1 MTPSDQRPAPSAGWQ
16 PLSRPG
22 GLGGLGGGAGGGF
35 TTAAFTRLA
44 RVHALSTAVD
54 TLVATSLAGSL
65 FFSIPTG
72 EARGR
77 VALYL
82 LLTIAPF
89 AVVGPVMGPALDRMK
104 GGRRLLVIG
113 TGVARIAVCLLMSR
127 QLDSLL
133 LFPLAFVILVLGKA
147 YAIARAAL
155 VPTVVPD
162 DAGLVEANAKLSLLS
177 GVCGFVAAAPGAL
190 ILTVFGASWVLLLAA
205 VVAAGQAIAALAL
218 PRVQVAVDPPGAAEE
233 AELRSEGVVLA
244 SEAMGLLR
252 GSVGFLTFLL
262 AFALRGGGDDTPVP
276 VGLALGRAVRDAA
289 GFELAPSVGTASSP
303 TWHFGVVLGAS
314 LLGSLSGALLAPRL
328 RDSMSEERILQ
339 GALIGTGAAAVLA
352 AGLGGVTGAAVAAL
366 GLGTGSS
373 AGKLAFDSIVQRD
386 APDANRG
393 RSFANFETR
402 FQLLWVVGGFIPVVV
417 ALPARI
423 GFLVVAGAAGFALF
437 SYLAGLRTHGHRPP
451 RRGPFGTPAA
461 EAVLVG
467 PPDRGEPPPMPPSSI
482 PPPSPPPDPAEP
494 PF

>member
-1 MTPSDQRPAPSAGWQ
+1 MSSGWEPLAKPAPA
-16 PLSRPG
+16 
-22 GLGGLGGGAGGGF
+22 GGAGSF
-35 TTAAFTRLA
+35 TTSAFTRLA

-104 GGRRLLVIG
+104 GGRRLLVVA
-113 TGVARIAVCLLMSR
+113 TGAARVAVCLLMAR
-127 QLDSLL
+127 NLDSLA
-133 LFPLAFVILVLGKA
+133 LFPLAFAILVLGKA
-147 YAIARAAL
+147 YAIARSAL
-155 VPTVVPD
+155 VPTVVD
-162 DAGLVEANAKLSLLS
+162 SDAEMVDANAKLSLL
-177 GVCGFVAAAPGAL
+177 GGICGFVAAVPGA
-190 ILTVFGASWVLLLAA
+190 IVLTVVGAEWVLVLAA
-205 VVAAGQAIAALAL
+205 LAAAGQCIAATQL
-218 PRVQVAVDPPGAAEE
+218 PAVQVATTPPSTDEE
-233 AELRSEGVVLA
+233 AELRSDGVVLA

-276 VGLALGRAVRDAA
+276 VGLSLGRAVRDAA
-289 GFELAPSVGTASSP
+289 GFDVVASSGGGSSP
-303 TWHFGVVLGAS
+303 TWHFGVVLAMSVIGS
-314 LLGSLSGALLAPRL
+314 LLGALLAPRL
-328 RDSMSEERILQ
+328 RDAMSEERILQ
-339 GALIGTGAAAVLA
+339 GSLVVTAIAAVLA
-352 AGLGGVTGAAVAAL
+352 AGLGGITGAAIVAM
-366 GLGTGSS
+366 GLGFGAS

-393 RSFANFETR
+393 RSFARFETR
-402 FQLLWVVGGFIPVVV
+402 FQLFWVIGGFLPVVV

-437 SYLAGLRTHGHRPP
+437 TYQSGLRRTASRGGPPHRP
-451 RRGPFGTPAA
+451 GGTPAA
-461 EAVLVG
+461 EAALVG
-467 PPDRGEPPPMPPSSI
+467 PPPDSGLSRPAPPPPVR
-482 PPPSPPPDPAEP
+482 P

>member
-1 MTPSDQRPAPSAGWQ
+1 
-16 PLSRPG
+16 
-22 GLGGLGGGAGGGF
+22 
-35 TTAAFTRLA
+35 
-44 RVHALSTAVD
+44 
-54 TLVATSLAGSL
+54 
-65 FFSIPTG
+65 
-72 EARGR
+72 
-77 VALYL
+77 
-82 LLTIAPF
+82 
-89 AVVGPVMGPALDRMK
+89 
-104 GGRRLLVIG
+104 
-113 TGVARIAVCLLMSR
+113 
-127 QLDSLL
+127 
-133 LFPLAFVILVLGKA
+133 
-147 YAIARAAL
+147 
-155 VPTVVPD
+155 
-162 DAGLVEANAKLSLLS
+162 
-177 GVCGFVAAAPGAL
+177 
-190 ILTVFGASWVLLLAA
+190 
-205 VVAAGQAIAALAL
+205 
-218 PRVQVAVDPPGAAEE
+218 
-233 AELRSEGVVLA
+233 
-244 SEAMGLLR
+244 
-252 GSVGFLTFLL
+252 
-262 AFALRGGGDDTPVP
+262 
-276 VGLALGRAVRDAA
+276 
-289 GFELAPSVGTASSP
+289 
-303 TWHFGVVLGAS
+303 
-314 LLGSLSGALLAPRL
+314 
-328 RDSMSEERILQ
+328 MSEERILQ

>member
-1 MTPSDQRPAPSAGWQ
+1 MASRGRQPGQEHGWK
-16 PLSRPG
+16 PLSPPK
-22 GLGGLGGGAGGGF
+22 AGGSF
-35 TTAAFTRLA
+35 ATPAFTRLA
-44 RVHALSTAVD
+44 RVHALSTAAD

-89 AVVGPVMGPALDRMK
+89 AVIGPVMGPALDRMK

-113 TGVARIAVCLLMSR
+113 TGAARVAVCLLMAR

-133 LFPLAFVILVLGKA
+133 LFPLAFLILVLGKA

-155 VPTVVPD
+155 VPTVVAE

-177 GVCGFVAAAPGAL
+177 GVCGFAAAVPGAI
-190 ILTVFGASWVLLLAA
+190 ILTVFGAEWVLLLAA
-205 VVAAGQAIAALAL
+205 AAAAGQAVAAVAL
-218 PRVQVAVDPPGAAEE
+218 PKVQVATGPAGPAEQE
-233 AELRSEGVVLA
+233 ELRSDGVVLA

-262 AFALRGGGDDTPVP
+262 AFALRGGGSDTPVP
-276 VGLALGRAVRDAA
+276 VGLSLGRAVRDAI
-289 GFELAPSVGTASSP
+289 GFDLAPSSGGGTSP

-314 LLGSLSGALLAPRL
+314 VMGSLLGALVAPRL
-328 RDSMSEERILQ
+328 RDAMSEERILQ
-339 GALIGTGAAAVLA
+339 GALIGTAVAAVLGA
-352 AGLGGVTGAAVAAL
+352 AFGGLFGSAVVAMGLGVGA
-366 GLGTGSS
+366 SS
-373 AGKLAFDSIVQRD
+373 GKLAFDSIVQRD

-393 RSFANFETR
+393 RSFAAFETR
-402 FQLLWVVGGFIPVVV
+402 FQLLWVIGAFIPVVV
-417 ALPARI
+417 VLPDRI

-437 SYLAGLRTHGHRPP
+437 TYLAGLRNSSHRPS
-451 RRGPFGTPAA
+451 RRGPWGTPVA
-461 EAVLVG
+461 EAILVG
-467 PPDRGEPPPMPPSSI
+467 PPPVEAERPLPPP
-482 PPPSPPPDPAEP
+482 P

>member
-1 MTPSDQRPAPSAGWQ
+1 MAGPRTSRGWQ
-16 PLSRPG
+16 PLSTPRRPG
-22 GLGGLGGGAGGGF
+22 DAPLAVSG
-35 TTAAFTRLA
+35 FTRLA

-54 TLVATSLAGSL
+54 ALVATSLAGSL

-89 AVVGPVMGPALDRMK
+89 AVIGPVMGPALDRMR

-113 TGVARIAVCLLMSR
+113 TGVARVVVCLVMSR
-127 QLDSLL
+127 HVDSLL
-133 LFPLAFVILVLGKA
+133 LFPLAFAILVLGKA
-147 YAIARAAL
+147 YAIARSAL
-155 VPTVVPD
+155 VPTVVAE
-162 DAGLVEANAKLSLLS
+162 DAELVEANAKLSLLS
-177 GVCGFVAAAPGAL
+177 GVCGFVAAVPGAL
-190 ILTVFGASWVLLLAA
+190 VLKLAGAEWVLVLAA
-205 VVAAGQAIAALAL
+205 FVAVAQAVAAVAL
-218 PRVQVAVDPPGAAEE
+218 PRAQVAGEPAGVAEQE
-233 AELRSEGVVLA
+233 ELRSEGVVLA
-244 SEAMGLLR
+244 SEATGLLR

-276 VGLALGRAVRDAA
+276 VGLALGRVVRDAA
-289 GFELAPSVGTASSP
+289 GFELAPAAGSSGSSP

-314 LLGSLSGALLAPRL
+314 VLGSLIGALLAPRL
-328 RDSMSEERILQ
+328 RDAMSEERILQ
-339 GALIGTGAAAVLA
+339 GALGGTAIAAVIA
-352 AGLGGVTGAAVAAL
+352 AGLGGLAGGAVIAL
-366 GLGTGSS
+366 GLGIGAS

-393 RSFANFETR
+393 RSFARFETR
-402 FQLLWVVGGFIPVVV
+402 FQLFWVIGGFLPVVV
-417 ALPARI
+417 VLPDRV

-437 SYLAGLRTHGHRPP
+437 SYLAGLRGGHRSGA

-467 PPDRGEPPPMPPSSI
+467 PPPTA
-482 PPPSPPPDPAEP
+482 PDLPRP